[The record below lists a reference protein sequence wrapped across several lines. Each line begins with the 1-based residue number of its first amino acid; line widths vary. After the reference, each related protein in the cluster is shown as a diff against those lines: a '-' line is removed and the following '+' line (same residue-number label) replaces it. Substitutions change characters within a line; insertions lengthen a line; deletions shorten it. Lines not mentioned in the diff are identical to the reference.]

1 MNLRQVKAR
10 IRESSQYCDLMPADT
25 QRLPE
30 NDGHQATVIAPH
42 NLAAEAA
49 VLGAIL
55 FDNNSFQRIADVLKD
70 VDFYAPAHQEV
81 YSVCETMI
89 QQGRVADGV
98 TLREHFEKTDRLTE
112 IGGAAYL
119 VELLDS
125 AAFGPEILDYARII
139 RDLAI
144 RRSLMHVGASMQS
157 RALTPESG
165 EDGGKQI
172 ELAERS
178 LFDLAERGTGSK
190 GFSKFSEA
198 LTDSILMAEA
208 ALKRGG
214 KIAGISTGLRDLD
227 DKLGGLH
234 RSDLFILAGRPSM
247 GKTSLAT
254 NIAYNTAAACKRE
267 KLEDGSFKTVEGAVV
282 GFFSLEMSR
291 EQLATRI
298 LAERTGIM
306 SHRIRQGDLQ
316 PDEFEKLREAT
327 EELQNLPL
335 YIDDQGGLS
344 ISQVAAR
351 ARRLQRA
358 HGLDMIV
365 LDYLQLLVGSGKNAG
380 NRVQEITEISMGLKT
395 LAKDLNIPVIALS
408 QLSRQVENR
417 DDKRPQLSD
426 LRESGSIEQDADIV
440 AFVYREAYY
449 LEREEP
455 SSDPNDPQSVEK
467 FNRWR
472 DKMDIAHGKAE
483 VIIGKQ
489 RHGPIGKVELAFD
502 SNITRFGDLNRH
514 HDEPEF

>member
-1 MNLRQVKAR
+1 
-10 IRESSQYCDLMPADT
+10 MPADT
-25 QRLPE
+25 QTLPAPAPE
-30 NDGHQATVIAPH
+30 SEKLTAPH

-55 FDNNSFQRIADVLKD
+55 FDNNSFSRIADILKD

-81 YSVCETMI
+81 YGVCEMMI

-98 TLREHFEKTDRLTE
+98 TLREHFEKTERLTE

-119 VELLDS
+119 VDLLDS
-125 AAFGPEILDYARII
+125 AAFGPEILDYAKII

-144 RRSLMHVGASMQS
+144 HRSLMQVGAVNPSD
-157 RALTPESG
+157 G
-165 EDGGKQI
+165 EDGGRQV

-178 LFDLAERGTGSK
+178 LFDIAERGTGSK
-190 GFSKFSEA
+190 GFSTFGEA
-198 LTDSILMAEA
+198 LTDSIMMAEA
-208 ALKRGG
+208 AFKRGG

-227 DKLGGLH
+227 DRLGGLH

-254 NIAYNTAAACKRE
+254 NIAYNAAAMCKRE
-267 KLEDGSFKTVEGAVV
+267 TLEDGSKKTVEGAVV

-316 PDEFEKLREAT
+316 KDEFEKLREAT
-327 EELQNLPL
+327 QELQNLPL

-351 ARRLQRA
+351 ARRLQRTN
-358 HGLDMIV
+358 GLDLIV

-395 LAKDLNIPVIALS
+395 LAKELNIPVIALS

-502 SNITRFGDLNRH
+502 SNITRFGDLSRH
-514 HDEPEF
+514 HEEPEF